1 VADWRGQPVSG
12 ARARERARVEAAGKW
27 VGLLAGAIM
36 RAEWAGGGPR
46 GGGGKSQARGG
57 SGRGCGPSIGP
68 ARGKGFSFFL
78 ISKFYFYFYVLFF

>member
-46 GGGGKSQARGG
+46 GGGGSRKREGG
-57 SGRGCGPSIGP
+57 VAAGVGRVLAQPG
-68 ARGKGFSFFL
+68 GKVSPFF
-78 ISKFYFYFYVLFF
+78 